1 MWIVPCEGLISV
13 SWSGHMLTQCYS
25 LLFTL
30 ARVYWPECAPVWRD
44 GGHQVFKEISHRLI
58 KRVFFF
64 FFLFYPPS
72 ALLHLFHPGTNDGH
86 ISPGGLSEVRPRW
99 QLQLQLREQR
109 GGESRVRVAQI
120 QDPSS
125 CCPLLHST
133 WIPRLCFHRCSWEGD
148 TSSMP
153 HLQTEVGTFSLF
165 FFVFFL
171 QWSLFKTFLDVKCK

>member
-64 FFLFYPPS
+64 FLSLLPTFSPPS
-72 ALLHLFHPGTNDGH
+72 PVPPGYEWWPHLPRWSLWGAATMAAPAPAQRAARRWVKSQSGTNSRPKQLLPFTAQHMNTPALFPQVFLRRRHQFNAPFANRGRH
-86 ISPGGLSEVRPRW
+86 IF
-99 QLQLQLREQR
+99 
-109 GGESRVRVAQI
+109 
-120 QDPSS
+120 
-125 CCPLLHST
+125 T
-133 WIPRLCFHRCSWEGD
+133 
-148 TSSMP
+148 
-153 HLQTEVGTFSLF
+153 F
-165 FFVFFL
+165 FFCLFL
-171 QWSLFKTFLDVKCK
+171 TVIFI